1 MELIILLAVIL
12 SASIIESMIS
22 TVLKPRA
29 QKPQEDKIDDALED
43 RFARIEL
50 DRDAPEFL
58 PS

>member
-22 TVLKPRA
+22 TVLKPREA
-29 QKPQEDKIDDALED
+29 KPQEGKIDDALED

-50 DRDAPEFL
+50 DRDAPEFV
-58 PS
+58 PI

>member
-22 TVLKPRA
+22 TVLKPREP
-29 QKPQEDKIDDALED
+29 KHQEGKIDDALED
-43 RFARIEL
+43 RFTRIEL
-50 DRDAPEFL
+50 DRDTPEFV